1 MKPATHQAF
10 AVAIRVNDTGNI
22 ACVHRIFRYPG
33 SFTESSPWDNKLFGI
48 LGDITANQIPLV
60 HIAPEVFAVAGSVY
74 APTLPIMD
82 EALANWEPHSDE
94 KGDFMGPM
102 SDAAGNSLYGQYTD
116 YFTVRSIVYLPPR
129 YAAMVVS
136 RQIPAAQDW
145 LEIGGA
151 IRKDGLT
158 RECADLLTWLRA
170 GNCWGRPEDG
180 DPESRIPIV
189 AMTAL
194 QYVVPL
200 PGNLATYAARKIALD
215 FPQVQ
220 QKLPNVSTNNM
231 TPEHFAAAMATAL
244 AHKPGRDSKESTVIT
259 PKLPSSKF
267 RGLLPLLLKICE
279 VEN

>member
-1 MKPATHQAF
+1 MTQETSPVCIVSSATRDPSPNPPLGITNYSESLETSLQ
-10 AVAIRVNDTGNI
+10 T
-22 ACVHRIFRYPG
+22 RYP
-33 SFTESSPWDNKLFGI
+33 WCAL
-48 LGDITANQIPLV
+48 LLRYLLLLV
-60 HIAPEVFAVAGSVY
+60 CSAY
-74 APTLPIMD
+74 APTLVTMD

-94 KGDFMGPM
+94 NGEFIGPM

-170 GNCWGRPEDG
+170 ANCWGRPEDG

-200 PGNLATYAARKIALD
+200 AGNLATYAARKIALD

-231 TPEHFAAAMATAL
+231 TPEHFAAALATAL